1 MCRGDRPVAPT
12 GAGDGDPPDCAE
24 LGAPTSVGKG
34 AHGRVRSRTHG
45 GVHSRWMSAA
55 TCTLAAPPETSFSP
69 LLIVW
74 LFPEKLVC
82 LARAET
88 GALMMRGYATRTCRN
103 GACCIWGRSYL
114 YFAFQLLLSIFSLSF
129 PIVFLFERE
138 GGATINVSGAG

>member
-1 MCRGDRPVAPT
+1 MHAEACAPGECT
-12 GAGDGDPPDCAE
+12 
-24 LGAPTSVGKG
+24 LKG
-34 AHGRVRSRTHG
+34 ALPTDWERRLQ
-45 GVHSRWMSAA
+45 SAKGEGCTQKRALPVDIHCNLYPA
-55 TCTLAAPPETSFSP
+55 TPSESSFSP

-74 LFPEKLVC
+74 LFPEEFVYLM
-82 LARAET
+82 RAET

-138 GGATINVSGAG
+138 GGATINVSGTG